1 MIYNIIIWEE
11 CRHLDHKTYDDLPLR
26 ETIIRLSFVSQGISL
41 EAPAGMHLHLQ
52 AMSTKHS
59 VDRNVKAILLT
70 TVTLILE
77 VPISIEKF
85 SLLSLLTYLKILIR
99 RFYLSIK

>member
-1 MIYNIIIWEE
+1 MICNIIIWEE

-26 ETIIRLSFVSQGISL
+26 EKIRLSFVSQGISL
-41 EAPAGMHLHLQ
+41 KAPAGMHLHLQ

-85 SLLSLLTYLKILIR
+85 SLLFLLTYLKVLIR
-99 RFYLSIK
+99 RFSLSTK

>member
-1 MIYNIIIWEE
+1 MSYNIIIWVE

-26 ETIIRLSFVSQGISL
+26 EKISLSFVSQGISL

-59 VDRNVKAILLT
+59 MNRKIKAINHSDLD
-70 TVTLILE
+70 
-77 VPISIEKF
+77 P
-85 SLLSLLTYLKILIR
+85 
-99 RFYLSIK
+99 